1 MVTINREHK
10 DRLFKMIFGR
20 PEHRQWTLSLYNAVN
35 GTSYDDPEQIE
46 FNTMDDVLY
55 MGMKNDLSFI
65 LDAWLSIY
73 GHQST
78 FNPNMPVRCLFYLS
92 WLWSKHL
99 VGGDKVSIYGKRL
112 IKLPVPKFV
121 VFYNGT
127 DEEPDEQILHLSA
140 SFPENRREQSDV
152 ELKVRMVNINHDH
165 NAELLERCRP
175 LYEYSWLIGK
185 IREYALTIPIE
196 KAVDRALEEMPE
208 GFGIRK
214 YLMENREEVCM
225 KILTEYDEEKTMRIL
240 AEQAREDGF
249 EEGREEGREEGEDHH
264 LVELICKKLRRGKDV
279 EQIADEVEEDLTR
292 VSRIC
297 DVAERFSP
305 DYDLDEVFKA
315 VEEEVLADSVV

>member
-92 WLWSKHL
+92 WLWSKYL
-99 VGGDKVSIYGKRL
+99 IGGDKVSIYGKRL

-127 DEEPDEQILHLSA
+127 DDEPDEQILRLSA
-140 SFPENRREQSDV
+140 AFPEDKRDQSDV
-152 ELKVRMVNINHDH
+152 ELNVRMININNDH
-165 NAELLERCRP
+165 NAELLKKCRP

-185 IREYALTIPIE
+185 IREYVQTMPIE
-196 KAVDRALEEMPE
+196 KAVDKAMEEMP
-208 GFGIRK
+208 GDFGIKK

-249 EEGREEGREEGEDHH
+249 EEGEDRH
-264 LVELICKKLRRGKDV
+264 LIEQICKKLRRGKDV
-279 EQIADEVEEDLTR
+279 EQIADEVEEDITR
-292 VSRIC
+292 VQTIC
-297 DVAERFSP
+297 DIAERFSP
-305 DYDLDEVFKA
+305 EYDPDKVFAA
-315 VEEEVLADSVV
+315 VEKELLVDPV

>member
-1 MVTINREHK
+1 MVAINREHK

-92 WLWSKHL
+92 WLWSKRL

-127 DEEPDEQILHLSA
+127 DDEPDERILHLSA
-140 SFPENRREQSDV
+140 SFPEDRRDQSDV
-152 ELKVRMVNINHDH
+152 ELRVRMVNINHDH
-165 NAELLERCRP
+165 NAELLKKCRP

-196 KAVDRALEEMPE
+196 KAVDRALKEMPE
-208 GFGIRK
+208 DFGIRK

-249 EEGREEGREEGEDHH
+249 EEGREAGEDHH
-264 LVELICKKLRRGKDV
+264 LVEQICKKLRRGKDV

-292 VSRIC
+292 VSGIC

-305 DYDLDEVFKA
+305 DYDPDEVFKA
-315 VEEEVLADSVV
+315 VKAVMGLGTVKTL

>member
-140 SFPENRREQSDV
+140 SFHENRREQSDV

-165 NAELLERCRP
+165 NAELLKRCRP

-208 GFGIRK
+208 GFGIRE

-240 AEQAREDGF
+240 AEQARED
-249 EEGREEGREEGEDHH
+249 GEDHH

-305 DYDLDEVFKA
+305 DYDLDKVFKA